1 MIAGG
6 EGAEK
11 FSYARRISKLE
22 SARLLLDWVYG
33 GKNRGG
39 SRLTPKILAQ
49 VPERVEFS

>member
-6 EGAEK
+6 EDAEK
-11 FSYARRISKLE
+11 FSYARRISELE

-33 GKNRGG
+33 EKNGG
-39 SRLTPKILAQ
+39 SRLAPKLLAQ